1 MKNEDI
7 YNAVTDIN
15 DKYIEEADRKNNF
28 KNKKTFLRRAV
39 AAAAAAAVA
48 FGIFSFSGRLGKSD
62 YGAIAEVVFPKAI
75 AFDDSDARFAIKEQN
90 PVSDDFLNS
99 VNEFSYSTA
108 SALLSESETNSNYS
122 PLSLYYALAMAANGA
137 EGDTLDILLSL
148 LGTDSLEKLNLE
160 AGNLYR
166 RFYSDNNIGGL
177 KVANSMWMDDNY
189 SFKQDFATR
198 NAENLYASCH
208 IVDFSSE
215 DTAKTISDWINNNTE
230 GTLNA
235 EYSVSPQQVLALINT
250 VYFHDE
256 WVDKFD
262 KNNTKEDTFYLED
275 GSEKQCDFMN
285 SKYDTHSFSRG
296 ENFTRSYLGLKNSGS
311 MVFILPDE
319 GVTVQSLLSSPESV
333 KNIFEGGED
342 FSGEVVWQIP
352 KFDFSSSFDLT
363 DMLKD
368 LGIDENSDFSAM
380 SDDMISLSSVIQ
392 QTNISIDEKGVEASA
407 FTSIQYS
414 GAMPPEDRA
423 DMILNRPFIY
433 GITDSM
439 GDLIFVGVCMDPTA
453 N

>member
-62 YGAIAEVVFPKAI
+62 YGAVAEVVFPKAI
-75 AFDDSDARFAIKEQN
+75 AFDDSDSRFAIREQN

-189 SFKQDFATR
+189 SFKQDFAVR

-333 KNIFEGGED
+333 KNIFESGED
-342 FSGEVVWQIP
+342 FSGEVVWQVP

-368 LGIDENSDFSAM
+368 LGIDENSDFSAI

-439 GDLIFVGVCMDPTA
+439 GNLIFVGVCMDPTA

>member
-215 DTAKTISDWINNNTE
+215 DTAKTISD
-230 GTLNA
+230 
-235 EYSVSPQQVLALINT
+235 
-250 VYFHDE
+250 
-256 WVDKFD
+256 
-262 KNNTKEDTFYLED
+262 
-275 GSEKQCDFMN
+275 
-285 SKYDTHSFSRG
+285 
-296 ENFTRSYLGLKNSGS
+296 
-311 MVFILPDE
+311 
-319 GVTVQSLLSSPESV
+319 
-333 KNIFEGGED
+333 
-342 FSGEVVWQIP
+342 
-352 KFDFSSSFDLT
+352 
-363 DMLKD
+363 
-368 LGIDENSDFSAM
+368 
-380 SDDMISLSSVIQ
+380 
-392 QTNISIDEKGVEASA
+392 
-407 FTSIQYS
+407 
-414 GAMPPEDRA
+414 
-423 DMILNRPFIY
+423 
-433 GITDSM
+433 
-439 GDLIFVGVCMDPTA
+439 
-453 N
+453 